1 MAKPFVKWAGG
12 KAKLA
17 PRIVAEAPASFSR
30 YHEPFLG
37 AGAVF
42 FALEE
47 ARPGLQAC
55 LSDANQELIAAFR
68 AVRDNLGGL
77 VAALADISGHYLAL
91 DADGRRRFYLDVRAR
106 PLLDPVAAAA
116 RFIFLN
122 KTGYNGLYR
131 VNASGGFNVPHGRYV
146 NPRVLDREGLLAASK
161 ALAHADLQ
169 VLDFAAACER
179 AEPGDFVYL
188 DPPYHPLSATASF
201 TAYTSGDFGPAD
213 QERLRDAF
221 DYLTRRGVS
230 ALLSNSD
237 HPAIHELYAG
247 RAYDIQAVQMS
258 RAINSKGSGRAPI
271 SELLISNARAIHD
284 SRFTIHDSQTAP

>member
-17 PRIVAEAPASFSR
+17 SRVVAEAPTSFGR

-47 ARPGLQAC
+47 ARPGLRSC
-55 LSDANQELIAAFR
+55 LSDANRELIAAFR
-68 AVRDNLGGL
+68 VVRDDVGPLT
-77 VAALADISGHYLAL
+77 AALAEISVHYLAL
-91 DADGRRRFYLDVRAR
+91 PEERRRRYYLDARAR

-131 VNASGGFNVPHGRYV
+131 VNASGGFNVPHGRYA
-146 NPRVLDREGLLAASK
+146 NPRILDRDALVAASK
-161 ALAHADLQ
+161 ALAHAELQ
-169 VLDFAAACER
+169 VLDFAAACGR

-188 DPPYHPLSATASF
+188 DPPYQPLSSTAHF
-201 TAYTSGDFGPAD
+201 TAYTSGDFGPTD
-213 QERLRDAF
+213 QERLRDTY
-221 DYLTRRGVS
+221 DDLTRRGVF
-230 ALLSNSD
+230 ALLSNSE

-247 RAYDIQAVQMS
+247 RGYDTHVVQMS
-258 RAINSKGSGRAPI
+258 RAINSKASGRAPI
-271 SELLISNARAIHD
+271 SELLISNASAL
-284 SRFTIHDSQTAP
+284 